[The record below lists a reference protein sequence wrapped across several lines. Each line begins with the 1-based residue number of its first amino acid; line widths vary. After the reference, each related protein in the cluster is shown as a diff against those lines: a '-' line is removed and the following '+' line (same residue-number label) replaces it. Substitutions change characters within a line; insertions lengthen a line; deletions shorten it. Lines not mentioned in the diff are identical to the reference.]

1 MKPHIYSQLLSELTQ
16 TARVYKDTQQL
27 RAQLGEVLSKYIEVE
42 HNTGLYNKLSET
54 RSAGLA

>member
-1 MKPHIYSQLLSELTQ
+1 MKPHIYSQLLNELAQ

-27 RAQLGEVLSKYIEVE
+27 RAQLGKVLSNYVEVD
-42 HNTGLYNKLSET
+42 HNTGLYNKISET